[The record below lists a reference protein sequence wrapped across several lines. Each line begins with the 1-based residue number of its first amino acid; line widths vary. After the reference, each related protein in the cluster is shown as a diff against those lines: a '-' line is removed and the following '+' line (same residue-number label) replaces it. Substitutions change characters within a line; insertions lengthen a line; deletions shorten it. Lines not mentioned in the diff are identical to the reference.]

1 MIEENAEVMRV
12 DDTGVWVETQRR
24 STCSSCAARS
34 GCGTSV
40 IAKVLGNRRSLIRVL
55 SKIAVQVGDQVVIG
69 IDERALVKGS
79 LAVYALPI
87 LLLLLG
93 AFFGE
98 FGARQGLWNNAELA
112 SIVLGILG
120 LACGLYWLRRFTQ
133 RIINDDQYQPIVI
146 RR

>member
-1 MIEENAEVMRV
+1 MIEETAVVKRV

-40 IAKVLGNRRSLIRVL
+40 IAKVLGNRRSVIRVI
-55 SKIAVQVGDQVVIG
+55 SKIVVHVGDQVVIG
-69 IDERALVKGS
+69 IDERALVRGS

-93 AFFGE
+93 AVFGE
-98 FGARQGLWNNAELA
+98 LGAKQGLWTNAELA
-112 SIVLGILG
+112 SIVFGILG
-120 LACGLYWLRRFTQ
+120 LASGLYWLRRFTQ
-133 RIINDDQYQPIVI
+133 RIINDEQYQPIVI

>member
-1 MIEENAEVMRV
+1 M
-12 DDTGVWVETQRR
+12 
-24 STCSSCAARS
+24 
-34 GCGTSV
+34 
-40 IAKVLGNRRSLIRVL
+40 
-55 SKIAVQVGDQVVIG
+55 VIG
-69 IDERALVKGS
+69 IDERALVRGS

-93 AFFGE
+93 AFLGE